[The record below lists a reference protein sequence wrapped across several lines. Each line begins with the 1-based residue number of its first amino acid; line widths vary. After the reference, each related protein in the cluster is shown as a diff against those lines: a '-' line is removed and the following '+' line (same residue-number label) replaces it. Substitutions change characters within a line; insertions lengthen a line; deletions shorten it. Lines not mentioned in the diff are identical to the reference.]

1 MTRGVRMKRINLFL
15 IAVALLCAASFSI
28 STVEA
33 NGQLDEILANMQKAA
48 QNIKSVSAD
57 LKSEKRFTGSIGGRE
72 VNNGKLWFKHEGK
85 GSDKV
90 KVEYLQNGSP
100 NQVVWVV
107 GNEIWFW
114 QKSINQ
120 VILTTRSSQA
130 TKNQEF
136 AFIATPYASVPELKS
151 QYNIVHKGDE
161 GSSAVLELTPKRAS
175 AVKQLT
181 LWVDKSSWIPNRYQ
195 VIEKNGDVSSF
206 VLTNIKL
213 NSAISP
219 AMFRKS
225 WPSGTKELR
234 K

>member
-1 MTRGVRMKRINLFL
+1 MTRGVRMKRINLSL
-15 IAVALLCAASFSI
+15 IAVALVCAASFSI
-28 STVEA
+28 PTVEA

-48 QNIKSVSAD
+48 QGIRSVRAD
-57 LKSEKRFTGSIGGRE
+57 LQAEKRFAGIGGRE
-72 VNNGKLWFKHEGK
+72 ANNGKIWFKHEGK

-90 KVEYLQNGSP
+90 KVEYQRNGVPS
-100 NQVVWVV
+100 QVVWVV

-114 QKSINQ
+114 QPTINQ

-130 TKNQEF
+130 SKNQEF
-136 AFIATPYASVPELKS
+136 SFIATPYASVPELKS

-161 GSSAVLELTPKRAS
+161 GAAAVLELTPKRPS
-175 AVKQLT
+175 SVKQLT
-181 LWVDKSSWIPNRYQ
+181 LWVNKSTWVPNRYQ
-195 VIEKNGDVSSF
+195 VIEKNGDVSTF
-206 VLTNIKL
+206 VLSNMAL
-213 NSAISP
+213 NDAIAP

>member
-15 IAVALLCAASFSI
+15 IAVALAGAASFSI

-48 QNIKSVSAD
+48 QNIRSITAD
-57 LKSEKRFTGSIGGRE
+57 LQQEKRFGGIGGKE
-72 VNNGKLWFKHEGK
+72 VNNGKIWFKHEGK

-90 KVEYLQNGSP
+90 KIEYKRNGSP
-100 NQVVWVV
+100 SQVVWVV

-114 QKSINQ
+114 QPPINQ
-120 VILTTRSSQA
+120 VIITTRSSQA
-130 TKNQEF
+130 SKNQEF
-136 AFIATPYASVPELKS
+136 SFIATPYKSVPELKS

-161 GSSAVLELTPKRAS
+161 GSSVVLELTPKRPS
-175 AVKQLT
+175 SVKQLT
-181 LWVDKSSWIPNRYQ
+181 LWVDKSSWVPNRYQ
-195 VIEKNGDVSSF
+195 VIEKNGDVSTF
-206 VLTNIKL
+206 VLNNLKL
-213 NSAISP
+213 NDAIS
-219 AMFRKS
+219 AGMYKKG